1 MLSSSFSSDLP
12 AAVKELARLYKIATR
27 KALSEM
33 VNRLLTIS
41 LPNTISNTPR
51 SGPPS
56 RRPTKKAINAL
67 KKRIVHDILGDNKVG
82 SGLATGIVNGR
93 GGVVW
98 GSIKGQSSMPFLIR
112 PTERGRKPKK
122 KRVPPKNLITS
133 GSALVKFLDK
143 NTYMPAKKKTAHRVR
158 LPESDFAWVTLRAA
172 RAAAKAIK
180 ERAGYYMSGWDELAY
195 IAGNKNFDRIVKRA
209 YPPGSGSAVLK
220 EDDGIVWLD
229 AVNDCYSLTAR
240 IERYCQRIIDNN
252 LPDAFGRAFDR
263 ETEYAEKAFNKWL
276 KNNIK

>member
-1 MLSSSFSSDLP
+1 MLKSSFSSDLP
-12 AAVKELARLYKIATR
+12 AAAKELARLYKIATN

-56 RRPTKKAINAL
+56 RRPTMKAINAL

-122 KRVPPKNLITS
+122 KRVLPKNLITTGS
-133 GSALVKFLDK
+133 GLVKFLRE
-143 NTYMPAKKKTAHRVR
+143 NTYMPEHKKTAHRIR
-158 LPESDFAWVTLRAA
+158 LPESAFAWTTLRAA
-172 RAAAKAIK
+172 RAAAKTIK
-180 ERAGYYMSGWDELAY
+180 ERAGYYMSGWHELAR
-195 IAGNKNFDRIVKRA
+195 ITGNKNFSRIVKRS
-209 YPPGSGSAVLK
+209 YPHGEGSATL
-220 EDDGIVWLD
+220 EEIDGIMYLI
-229 AVNDCYSLTAR
+229 AENDCYSTAAR
-240 IERYCQRIIDNN
+240 IDRYCERIINWN
-252 LPDAFGRAFDR
+252 LPSAFYHAFVR
-263 ETEYAEKAFNKWL
+263 ETEYADKAFKKWL
-276 KNNIK
+276 KSR

>member
-1 MLSSSFSSDLP
+1 MLTSSYSSDLP
-12 AAVKELARLYKIATR
+12 SAAKELARLNKIATK

-122 KRVPPKNLITS
+122 KRVLPKHLITT
-133 GSALVKFLDK
+133 GTELVKFLEK

-158 LPESDFAWVTLRAA
+158 LPGSAFAWTTLRAA

-180 ERAGYYMSGWDELAY
+180 ERAGYYMSGWHGLAR
-195 IAGNKNFDRIVKRA
+195 ISGNKNFSRIVKRS
-209 YPPGSGSAVLK
+209 YPHGEGFAVLTD
-220 EDDGIVWLD
+220 DDGIVGLF
-229 AVNDCYSLTAR
+229 AVNDCYSLTSR

-252 LPDAFGRAFDR
+252 LPYTFNIAMRREIAF
-263 ETEYAEKAFNKWL
+263 AEATFKRWL
-276 KNNIK
+276 RKR

>member
-1 MLSSSFSSDLP
+1 MLKSSFSSDLP
-12 AAVKELARLYKIATR
+12 AAAKELARLYKIATN

-41 LPNTISNTPR
+41 LPNTINNTPR

-98 GSIKGQSSMPFLIR
+98 GSIKGQSSMPFFIR

-122 KRVPPKNLITS
+122 KRVLPKNIITTGS
-133 GSALVKFLDK
+133 GLVKFLQGT
-143 NTYMPAKKKTAHRVR
+143 TYMPGRKTTAHRIR
-158 LPESDFAWVTLRAA
+158 LPESDYAWTTLRAA

-180 ERAGYYMSGWDELAY
+180 ERAGYYMSGWYALAR
-195 IAGNKNFDRIVKRA
+195 ITRNKNFQRIVNRA
-209 YPPGSGSAVLK
+209 HPHGKGSAVLT
-220 EDDGIVWLD
+220 EFDGIMDLD
-229 AVNDCYSLTAR
+229 AWNNCCSPVPR
-240 IERYCQRIIDNN
+240 IFGYCERIIDRN
-252 LPDAFGRAFDR
+252 LPDDFYRSFMR
-263 ETEYAEKAFNKWL
+263 ETEYAEKAFKKWL
-276 KNNIK
+276 KGQ

>member
-1 MLSSSFSSDLP
+1 MLSPSFSSDLP
-12 AAVKELARLYKIATR
+12 AAAQELARLYKIAER

-56 RRPTKKAINAL
+56 RRPSKKAINAL

-98 GSIKGQSSMPFLIR
+98 GSIKGQSSMPFLIL

-122 KRVPPKNLITS
+122 KRTPPKTLITT
-133 GSALVKFLDK
+133 GSALVKFLEK

-158 LPESDFAWVTLRAA
+158 LPDSAFVWTTLRAA

-209 YPPGSGSAVLK
+209 YPPGNGSASLR
-220 EDDGIVWLD
+220 ESDGYTFLD
-229 AVNDCYSLTAR
+229 AVNNCYSLTAR

-252 LPDAFGRAFDR
+252 LPYDFNRALDR
-263 ETEYAEKAFNKWL
+263 ELEYAEKAFDKWM